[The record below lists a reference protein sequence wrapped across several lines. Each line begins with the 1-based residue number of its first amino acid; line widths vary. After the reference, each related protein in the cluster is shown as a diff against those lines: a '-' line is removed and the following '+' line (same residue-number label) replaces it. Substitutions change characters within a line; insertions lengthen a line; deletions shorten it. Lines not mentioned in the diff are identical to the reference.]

1 MPPLAYSVR
10 LPIKLSC
17 PGSRRRCKEVE
28 LRMRSIA
35 WRASVS
41 WRRSIYLH
49 SHRVFKYPAC
59 VWESPS
65 IRLYILQWLVCV
77 CLFVCVY
84 VCVYVCVCVCLC
96 TCVTYIF
103 ARVCLCT
110 CVHVC
115 VCLCGG
121 GCMGKACM
129 GDFIHRC
136 VEGDYGCRDTLKR
149 QTVPLSWQLYTP
161 AVCGY

>member
-1 MPPLAYSVR
+1 MPPQAYSVR

-49 SHRVFKYPAC
+49 SHRVFKYPVC

-77 CLFVCVY
+77 CTFVCTF
-84 VCVYVCVCVCLC
+84 VCVCVCVRAWHTFLHVSVCVLVC
-96 TCVTYIF
+96 TCV
-103 ARVCLCT
+103 C
-110 CVHVC
+110 VC
-115 VCLCGG
+115 VVVGVWGRPVWVMSSTAVCGG
-121 GCMGKACM
+121 RLWLPGYA
-129 GDFIHRC
+129 R
-136 VEGDYGCRDTLKR
+136 R